1 MLKVSFKFMI
11 SKSICCKYSTP
22 YQLQEALFHHL
33 LICERFV
40 CGTVGL
46 FSLLINSIVIHI
58 DIHTCPELQ
67 TSSSSRSVLLVILSL
82 GVLRDLAYSVC
93 TEN

>member
-1 MLKVSFKFMI
+1 MLN
-11 SKSICCKYSTP
+11 SISTP
-22 YQLQEALFHHL
+22 ESFISSLADL
-33 LICERFV
+33 CERFV

-46 FSLLINSIVIHI
+46 FSLLINSIIIRI

-67 TSSSSRSVLLVILSL
+67 TSSSSRSVLQVILSQ